1 MWYDYTIKITSRLI
15 KSSQTVNQRPIGWEE
30 NDMESK
36 YKTEFTIS
44 TGKRFA
50 TDGKGHYWTSSN
62 STGEMM
68 PTTRANYSTG
78 LMIWKQENKEG

>member
-1 MWYDYTIKITSRLI
+1 MWYDNTIKITGWLN
-15 KSSQTVNQRPIGWEE
+15 QVNQLENQRPIGREA

-50 TDGKGHYWTSSN
+50 TDGRGHYWTSSN

-68 PTTRANYSTG
+68 PTSKANYSTG
-78 LMIWKQENKEG
+78 LMIWEQENKEG